1 MFKTLF
7 GDESSEEEEDPSSIP
22 WDPKCVKAFG
32 RDLFILEGY
41 AFNDGEWDEKSG
53 FDESKKTWH
62 GDIIWNAALILRD
75 AFQTRSSRSTFSLEK
90 KSVLE
95 LGSGTGLLGLSL
107 AMAGAHVTLSDLPDN
122 VKLTNVNVQKNTESL
137 RGKAEAIVLHWNDL
151 KTFNVLSERTYD
163 MVVVSDCIY
172 DPTVANLLFNA
183 IEHVLRMHRK
193 NEKRTPWVVLCNKGR
208 WYKGVL
214 RDMRSKFR
222 LRYLSSKSLDV
233 LSMPSD
239 MSNDN
244 DEWEA
249 REVCEENVHSF
260 ELSLKDEDD

>member
-1 MFKTLF
+1 M
-7 GDESSEEEEDPSSIP
+7 G
-22 WDPKCVKAFG
+22 
-32 RDLFILEGY
+32 
-41 AFNDGEWDEKSG
+41 
-53 FDESKKTWH
+53 
-62 GDIIWNAALILRD
+62 
-75 AFQTRSSRSTFSLEK
+75 
-90 KSVLE
+90 
-95 LGSGTGLLGLSL
+95 
-107 AMAGAHVTLSDLPDN
+107 GAHVTLSDLPDN
-122 VKLTNVNVQKNTESL
+122 VKLTNVNVQKNAESL

-151 KTFNVLSERTYD
+151 KTFDVLSERIYD

-183 IEHVLRMHRK
+183 IEHLLRMHRN
-193 NEKRTPWVVLCNKGR
+193 NEKSESSNTPWVVLCNKGR

-222 LRYLSSKSLDV
+222 LRYLCSKSLNV

-239 MSNDN
+239 MNDDNN

-249 REVCEENVHSF
+249 REVCDENVHTF